1 MISGEFLILGLLS
14 YLLTSKTKLS
24 TNIAGGTLTVVTF
37 GFFINCRNEFE
48 KKLKENAELGELM
61 NLIIKYRGTEL
72 EAKFQEKYTEKVKEM
87 DSKSKYV

>member
-1 MISGEFLILGLLS
+1 LKGLLS
-14 YLLTSKTKLS
+14 YLMTSRAWLS
-24 TNIAGGTLTVVTF
+24 THIATGSLTVVTF
-37 GFFINCRNEFE
+37 GYFIHCRTEFE

-72 EAKFQEKYTEKVKEM
+72 ESKFQEKYTEKMREM

>member
-1 MISGEFLILGLLS
+1 
-14 YLLTSKTKLS
+14 LLTSKALLS
-24 TNIAGGTLTVVTF
+24 SNIAVGSLTVVSF
-37 GFFINCRNEFE
+37 GYFFHCRTEFE

-72 EAKFQEKYTEKVKEM
+72 ESKFQEKYTEKVREM